1 MTPERDHETG
11 RKPMADIP
19 RAETIGASEAAR
31 AVERLGTPID
41 PNDPIERWGRRIGR
55 LLGFIAVALLALHL
69 YVTYLV
75 R

>member
-1 MTPERDHETG
+1 MAERDHKSG
-11 RKPMADIP
+11 RTPTADVP
-19 RAETIGASEAAR
+19 HAETLGASEAAR

-41 PNDPIERWGRRIGR
+41 QNDPIERWGRRIGR
-55 LLGFIAVALLALHL
+55 TLGFIAVALLALHL